1 VADAGGEVLALL
13 VCDLLLEHGRPR
25 LWPGVVEADS
35 TGASTFASR
44 RASRTNRTA
53 HGRAKPHGYWD

>member
-44 RASRTNRTA
+44 RASRTIA
-53 HGRAKPHGYWD
+53 PHGRAKPHGYWN